1 MAISQGPVS
10 VAMATHSTPVH
21 PEKTSSI
28 VSENNIQTTP
38 TELPDKERY
47 IVVSPYTEQ
56 QHLLDLT
63 TLDPENQILALALSQ
78 LTCLREDYATAPYRD
93 TFNWDQIIE
102 HVRALARKRNYTWK
116 ETSFFV
122 VAFRS
127 QVFESTVENY
137 ADLGELDKAAH
148 AEATAS
154 GGFLKYWFGTPNE
167 ERRNLATCI
176 WRSPEDAKKGGTGPA
191 HRKAAGAT
199 RSLYSFW
206 HIDRHRLTIRD
217 NVESWDLTEWN

>member
-10 VAMATHSTPVH
+10 VAVANHVPAHVG
-21 PEKTSSI
+21 KTSNI
-28 VSENNIQTTP
+28 VSEIEIQTTP
-38 TELPDKERY
+38 EELSDKERY

-56 QHLLDLT
+56 QHLLDLAS
-63 TLDPENQILALALSQ
+63 LDPENQILALALTQ

-93 TFNWDQIIE
+93 TFNWDQIIDN
-102 HVRALARKRNYTWK
+102 VRTLARKRNHTWK

-154 GGFLKYWFGTPNE
+154 GGFLK
-167 ERRNLATCI
+167 
-176 WRSPEDAKKGGTGPA
+176 
-191 HRKAAGAT
+191 
-199 RSLYSFW
+199 
-206 HIDRHRLTIRD
+206 
-217 NVESWDLTEWN
+217 

>member
-10 VAMATHSTPVH
+10 IAVANHVLAHN
-21 PEKTSSI
+21 EKNSSI
-28 VSENNIQTTP
+28 ISEIEIQTTP
-38 TELPDKERY
+38 AELPDKERY

-63 TLDPENQILALALSQ
+63 TLGTENQILALALTQ
-78 LTCLREDYATAPYRD
+78 LTCLREDYATASYSD

-102 HVRALARKRNYTWK
+102 HVRALTRKRNHTWK

-127 QVFESTVENY
+127 QVFASTVDNY

-154 GGFLKYWFGTPNE
+154 GGFLK
-167 ERRNLATCI
+167 
-176 WRSPEDAKKGGTGPA
+176 
-191 HRKAAGAT
+191 
-199 RSLYSFW
+199 
-206 HIDRHRLTIRD
+206 
-217 NVESWDLTEWN
+217 